1 MIPGPQS
8 GGRYVGVDMYNPNK
22 IIGLRTSIIRGFQ
35 SEDKPFSYIDH
46 LVHNNNI
53 NSQDVRDGN
62 SYKVQLK
69 LNEVIEK
76 LNEMNDK
83 NRELEEKILQMETSS
98 QNQINAMRR
107 LSNVGNKL
115 TRGRRRISRSNRH
128 RSLSREQGVNIG
140 RHLLQSSA

>member
-1 MIPGPQS
+1 MLDE
-8 GGRYVGVDMYNPNK
+8 YFKTTNYNKLK
-22 IIGLRTSIIRGFQ
+22 ITKEQ
-35 SEDKPFSYIDH
+35 
-46 LVHNNNI
+46 
-53 NSQDVRDGN
+53 GN
-62 SYKVQLK
+62 L
-69 LNEVIEK
+69 IEK
-76 LNEMNDK
+76 DFELVKGSDFHKNYYEMNDK